1 MPLRTSIMHRGTV
14 AVPAMKWRRADRGE
28 WDSHSLVAEV
38 AGSKACVLQSAH
50 IRAKAN
56 VFRISAMGLR

>member
-14 AVPAMKWRRADRGE
+14 AVPAMSGAEPTEANGIRIASWPR
-28 WDSHSLVAEV
+28 SL
-38 AGSKACVLQSAH
+38 AGKACVLQGAH

-56 VFRISAMGLR
+56 VFKIAAMGLR